1 MLKEITLS
9 IILAFFCFFTASAQ
23 QNESTIVG
31 TYGDTICF
39 RASECC
45 ISKLKIKEDHT
56 YVLVMVGNNHGHKN
70 KNTYKGTWKVENDFI
85 TLTPDKNKKNLKD
98 ESEATT
104 YKMYQKNLLYEH
116 AGVYLPENIA
126 YKKNK

>member
-1 MLKEITLS
+1 MNGLLIIFFLS
-9 IILAFFCFFTASAQ
+9 FLSPIFSQSIF
-23 QNESTIVG
+23 ESNFVG
-31 TYGDTICF
+31 LYGDTTCF

-104 YKMYQKNLLYEH
+104 YKMYQKKLLFEN
-116 AGVYLPENIA
+116 AGMYLPENIA